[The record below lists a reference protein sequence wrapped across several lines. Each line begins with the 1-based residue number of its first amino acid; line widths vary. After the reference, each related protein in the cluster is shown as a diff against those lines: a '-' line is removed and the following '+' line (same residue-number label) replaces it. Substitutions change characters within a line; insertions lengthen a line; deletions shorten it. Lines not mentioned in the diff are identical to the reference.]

1 MQRSF
6 MLSISAIAMICAG
19 NAAADSSHLTGTY
32 GFTGTDACLYA
43 SAGFNASLQAL
54 GTAFSASFADE
65 GVRTFNR
72 DGTGT
77 FTNAST
83 TITVPPTV
91 GFLPAASS
99 SEGGASFIFT
109 VADDTFTAQ
118 NVPGTDVGKI
128 LTGPRAGQT
137 FKLEG
142 IPKTTGLISADGR
155 TLTTSILTP
164 GVETITYSNGDVEH
178 RICHRSRVYI
188 KLDAD

>member
-1 MQRSF
+1 MQRPF

-19 NAAADSSHLTGTY
+19 DAAADSSHLTGTY

-77 FTNAST
+77 FTNSST

-91 GFLPAASS
+91 GSCLRRVPPRAALHSS
-99 SEGGASFIFT
+99 S
-109 VADDTFTAQ
+109 
-118 NVPGTDVGKI
+118 
-128 LTGPRAGQT
+128 RWQT
-137 FKLEG
+137 THLP
-142 IPKTTGLISADGR
+142 PKMSQEQTW
-155 TLTTSILTP
+155 
-164 GVETITYSNGDVEH
+164 E
-178 RICHRSRVYI
+178 
-188 KLDAD
+188 KF